1 MSQMDSYN
9 NMTFESI
16 PVSTQLKRTL
26 RKGIHI
32 TDLLWLYTLFALS
45 AKSVILLGLTLD
57 QLHVSILLKDAWAVA
72 SRNFAFYLGSVL
84 LPLSLAFLFKKKARW
99 WFIILINLIVTI
111 LFCADL
117 WYFRAFNTMPT
128 MMVLKEGANLNNL
141 SASIIGTMRKVDLV
155 FIADFVFL
163 IPIALLVKESFRT
176 AQRRL
181 VTFIIIFIAALGFL
195 SYIPIKLFA
204 TGMDARYVKNRI
216 IYMYDST
223 VTSQNLSPLG
233 YQMYSI
239 YTFFNEGKT
248 VKLSPDE
255 KNEVVQWYGAKK
267 ADLPDNQYKGMFK
280 GQNLLIIEVESLE
293 KFVVG
298 RKIDGQ
304 EITPNINKLLKNSI
318 YFSDVHEQVHEG
330 NTIDAEFI
338 TNTSVYPLLQG
349 STSFLYPYNT
359 HNDSLPRIMS
369 RNGYYTS
376 DIQPDEGSF
385 WNWMVLMKSLG
396 FNKCMDYSSFKT
408 DEEFGMGIS
417 DENFLKQVEPVIV
430 KQKQP
435 FYTFMITQSS
445 HTPFNLPYG
454 LRELKLPA
462 DLDSTYLGG
471 YLQSIH
477 YMDKHLGIFLDSLQ
491 KDGILDNTVVV
502 LYGDH
507 EGIHKYFPDSLNKV
521 ELEGDWWQDNHK
533 QTPLIVYQPGMKG
546 EEIKTTGGEID
557 TLPTVCYLMGIDSG
571 EFAGEAMGRN
581 LLNTDQSFAVLQG
594 GEYVGDSSD
603 PKQVEHAEKGL
614 DIADMIIRGNY
625 FDLK

>member
-1 MSQMDSYN
+1 MIKMEPYN
-9 NMTFESI
+9 NTTLESV
-16 PVSTQLKRTL
+16 PAGTQLKRTL

-32 TDLLWLYTLFALS
+32 TDILWLYTLFALF
-45 AKSVILLGLTLD
+45 AKSIILLGLTLD
-57 QLHVSILLKDAWAVA
+57 QLHVSILLKDAWTVA
-72 SRNFAFYLGSVL
+72 NRNFAFYLGSVI

-99 WFIILINLIVTI
+99 WFIILINLIVSI

-128 MMVLKEGANLNNL
+128 MLVLKEGSNLNNL
-141 SASIIGTMRKVDLV
+141 SGSIIGMMRRVDLI
-155 FIADFVFL
+155 FIADFVLL
-163 IPIALLVKESFRT
+163 IPVALFVKNAYRT
-176 AQRRL
+176 AQRRII
-181 VTFIIIFIAALGFL
+181 TFFIILLVALGFL
-195 SYIPIKLFA
+195 SYIPVKLYSS
-204 TGMDARYVKNRI
+204 GVNVKNRI

-248 VKLSPDE
+248 VKLTADE
-255 KNEVVQWYGAKK
+255 KNEVAQWYAEKK
-267 ADLPDNQYKGMFK
+267 ADLPDNQYKGMFAGK
-280 GQNLLIIEVESLE
+280 NLLVIEVESLE

-298 RKIDGQ
+298 QKVDGQ

-318 YFSDVHEQVHEG
+318 YFSEVHEQVHEG

-338 TNTSVYPLLQG
+338 TNTSVYPLKQG

-359 HNDSLPRIMS
+359 HNNSLPRIMS

-396 FNKCMDYSSFKT
+396 FDTCLDNSSFQT
-408 DEEFGMGIS
+408 DEAFGMGIS

-435 FYTFMITQSS
+435 FYTFMITMSS
-445 HTPFNLPYG
+445 HTPFNLPYR

-462 DLDSTYLGG
+462 GLDDTYLGG
-471 YLQSIH
+471 YFQSIH
-477 YMDKHLGIFLDSLQ
+477 YTDKQLGVFLDSLQ
-491 KDGILDNTVVV
+491 RDGILDNTVVV

-507 EGIHKYFPDSLNKV
+507 EGIHKYFPDSLKKIN
-521 ELEGDWWQDNHK
+521 LEGDWWQDNHK
-533 QTPLIVYQPGMKG
+533 QTPLIVYHPGLKG
-546 EEIKTTGGEID
+546 EEITTTGGEID
-557 TLPTVCYLMGIDSG
+557 TLPTICYLMGIDSK

-594 GEYVGDSSD
+594 GEYVGSSND
-603 PKQVEHAEKGL
+603 PKQVEHARKGL
-614 DIADMIIRGNY
+614 DIADMIIRSNY